1 MKTKNS
7 AIGAV
12 SSFIERIMELGFDN
26 ESPTAFRGHK
36 NDTWHAVPSIFRT
49 DYLDAYNNENS
60 IVRDIVSAHPAEF
73 ESDKTMF
80 DRLVRM
86 QHYALPTRLL
96 DVTINPLVALWF
108 ATEDSEDKVKL
119 PNGKVRNKKMDGK
132 VFIYFVP
139 DNRKKY
145 YDSDTVTCLSNLSN
159 LKEQQK
165 KSFLDR
171 AFDFSHQD
179 DGNDNLITEFN
190 DDDNVDQLYYHAGM
204 EKPHF
209 RKVINPKH
217 FISPVYVKPKMSNK
231 RIIAQSGAF
240 LLYPHH
246 PEQTKNHQGNERD
259 IRVETL
265 IVQARAK
272 EKIRGQLAQLGI
284 HAGSL
289 FPEMDKAS
297 EYILAQY
304 SNTHSV
310 KG

>member
-1 MKTKNS
+1 MKTKS
-7 AIGAV
+7 STIGAV
-12 SSFIERIMELGFDN
+12 STFIERIMDFSFEN
-26 ESPTAFRGHK
+26 TSPTAFRGHK
-36 NDTWHAVPSIFRT
+36 NDTWKAIPSIFRDEYT
-49 DYLDAYNNENS
+49 DAYNNENS

-86 QHYALPTRLL
+86 QHYSLPTRLL

-108 ATEDSEDKVKL
+108 ATEESEDKVYL
-119 PNGKVRNKKMDGK
+119 SNGRVRNKKMDGK

-139 DNRKKY
+139 DNRKRY

-159 LKEQQK
+159 LKKKQK
-165 KSFLDR
+165 DDFLAR
-171 AFDFSHQD
+171 AFDFSNRHD
-179 DGNDNLITEFN
+179 EMVNIIKDFN
-190 DDDNVDQLYYHAGM
+190 DEDDSVDQLYYHAGM
-204 EKPHF
+204 EKSHF

-246 PEQTKNHQGNERD
+246 PELTKNHQGNDLD
-259 IRVETL
+259 IHVETL

-272 EKIRGQLAQLGI
+272 AKIRGQLAKLGI
-284 HAGSL
+284 HAGSI

-304 SNTHSV
+304 N
-310 KG
+310 K